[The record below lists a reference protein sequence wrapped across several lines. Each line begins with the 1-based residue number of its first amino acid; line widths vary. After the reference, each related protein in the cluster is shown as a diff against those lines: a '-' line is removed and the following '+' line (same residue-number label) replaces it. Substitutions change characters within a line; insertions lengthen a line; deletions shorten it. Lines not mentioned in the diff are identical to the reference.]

1 MKKTLEMTLKSF
13 FTKAIIERMNRLKKI
28 TLLLIALLLSFIA
41 GCSGQKEKDEN
52 LKLTTNPAS
61 RTEFLMGTVVTV
73 KIYDQNKENVLDPV
87 FERIKVL
94 ADQITVNDGEDKSEV
109 DHINSSAGTEP
120 VKVSTD
126 IYTLIK
132 AGKTYSERANG
143 SFDITVGPLS
153 TLWHIGFPDA
163 RKPSQDEIN
172 QVLPLIDYRA
182 IQLNSEKQ
190 TVLLKNKGMQL
201 DLGAIAKGF
210 ITDEVVKVLKK
221 HRVHSAI
228 IDLGGNVFV
237 FGKNATGNKWTV
249 GIQDPF
255 SPRGEVIGNIQLAN
269 KSVVTSGIY
278 ERYLTVGNK
287 TYHHIL
293 NPKDGYPFNNDIAG
307 VSVITDK
314 SIDGDSLSTLLFSKG
329 VKEGLAFAEESDSIE
344 AIFITHDKKIYMTDG
359 LKGQFNLTNDE
370 FTIQD

>member
-1 MKKTLEMTLKSF
+1 
-13 FTKAIIERMNRLKKI
+13 MNHLKKI

-41 GCSGQKEKDEN
+41 GCNGQTEKADN
-52 LKLTTNPAS
+52 PKLTTNPAS

-73 KIYDQNKENVLDPV
+73 KIYDQNKEDVLDSV

-94 ADQITVNDGEDKSEV
+94 ADQITVNDDEDKFEI
-109 DHINSSAGTEP
+109 DHINTSAGMAP
-120 VKVSTD
+120 VKVSKD
-126 IYTLIK
+126 IYTLIET
-132 AGKTYSERANG
+132 GKTYSKRANG
-143 SFDITVGPLS
+143 SFDISIGPLS

-163 RKPSQDEIN
+163 RKPSQEEIE
-172 QVLPLIDYRA
+172 QVLPLIDYQA

-190 TVLLKNKGMQL
+190 TVFLKNKGMQL
-201 DLGAIAKGF
+201 DLGGIAKGF

-221 HRVHSAI
+221 HHVTSAI
-228 IDLGGNVFV
+228 VDLGGNVFV
-237 FGKNATGNKWTV
+237 YGTNATGNKWTV

-255 SPRGEVIGNIQLAN
+255 SPRGEVIGSIQLAN

-307 VSVITDK
+307 VSVITNK

-329 VKEGLAFAEESDSIE
+329 VKEGLAFAKKLDDVES
-344 AIFITHDKKIYMTDG
+344 IFITHDKKIYMTNG
-359 LKGQFNLTNDE
+359 LKGQFKLTNKE